1 MKESTKTGLGGTFV
15 VCFVIGLM
23 LFLLETRS
31 TGEALERFNLFIIWS
46 TVSIV
51 GIILAGVSL
60 VVLVVLYFSELKKK
74 FKNKMDRFLQSEK
87 KI

>member
-31 TGEALERFNLFIIWS
+31 TGEAVERFNLFIIWS
-46 TVSIV
+46 TVSV
-51 GIILAGVSL
+51 MGIILAGISL
-60 VVLVVLYFSELKKK
+60 AMLVVLYFSELKKK
-74 FKNKMDRFLQSEK
+74 L
-87 KI
+87 KIK